1 MKKTFAFLLTSLG
14 ISIFVWAQ
22 HDKKMEVV
30 ATYSIKSSGWWDYI
44 AVNEGKIYVS
54 HGTQVNILNEKT
66 GDSTGIV
73 VNTNGV
79 HGIAFDNA
87 LGKGYTSNG
96 RSNTVSVFNLK
107 TNATDKQI
115 AVGKNPDAIMFDPYS
130 KTIITCNGTS
140 KDMSVID
147 AKSGK
152 VIATVPLGGKPET
165 AVSDNAGKIFVNIED
180 KNEIAVVSAKTWKV
194 EKRWPFAPGVGP
206 TGLDIDNITKRLFVG
221 CDKLLIILDATNG
234 KLVDKH
240 PTGDGC
246 DGVVFDPKRKMVY
259 TSNGEGTITAVKE
272 LSANSF
278 KVFDTIKTK
287 RGARTIAIN
296 AKNGDLFLPTADFE
310 PATSDKER
318 PKMKPGSFQILV
330 VR

>member
-1 MKKTFAFLLTSLG
+1 MKKTIACLLTSFG
-14 ISIFVWAQ
+14 ISIIVWAQ
-22 HDKKMEVV
+22 NDKKMEVV
-30 ATYSIKSSGWWDYI
+30 AHYSIKSSGGWDYI
-44 AVNEGKIYVS
+44 AENENRIYVS

-66 GDSTGIV
+66 GDSMGFIAH
-73 VNTNGV
+73 TNGV
-79 HGIAFDNA
+79 HGIAFDNN

-96 RSNTVSVFNLK
+96 RSNTVTVFNLK
-107 TNATDKQI
+107 TNVTDKEI
-115 AVGKNPDAIMFDPYS
+115 EVGKNPDAIMYDPYS

-140 KDMSVID
+140 KDMSIID
-147 AKSGK
+147 AKSGQ

-165 AVSDNAGKIFVNIED
+165 AVSDNAGKIFINVED
-180 KNEIAVVSAKTWKV
+180 KNEIAVVSAKTWKL
-194 EKRWPFAPGVGP
+194 ENRWPLTPGEGP
-206 TGLDIDNITKRLFVG
+206 TGLAIDNITTRLFVG
-221 CDKLLIILDATNG
+221 CDKLLIILDATSG
-234 KLVDKH
+234 KLVDKQ

-278 KVFDTIKTK
+278 KVVDNIKTK

-296 AKNGDLFLPTADFE
+296 EKNGDLFLPTADFE
-310 PATSDKER
+310 PATNNKER
-318 PKMKPGSFQILV
+318 PKMKPGSFQVLV